1 MIDSVSKPSEYP
13 ARNKKSSI
21 QLVIWTLVWTIT
33 MVLADKAELFGW
45 YKSDG
50 MALLAIAINTAIGI
64 GMIFAYLRFL
74 KNQDELHRKIQLEAL
89 SLAMGV
95 TLVGSF
101 TYSLL
106 VTTGFIVDAEISDIV
121 LLMMFTYVVAVLVSH
136 VRYR

>member
-89 SLAMGV
+89 SLSLGV

-121 LLMMFTYVVAVLVSH
+121 LLMMFTYVVAVLAAH